1 MRHQR
6 WVAGAAFQV
15 FFLLFL
21 VSAQP
26 AYSYTDQLT
35 VERMLNEN
43 KSYITFMD
51 VCLTNFGEP
60 KAQQYRQI
68 YETHFNAEVAFLQ
81 SDYKLS
87 FKKIYASQ
95 GQMSELIADMV
106 GNSYLEHSKDILDQL
121 APEVIRTKN
130 QRAKLYLTLG
140 YRDRAVSHNY
150 YTIGRAS
157 NPKLYSY
164 KIFRYIE
171 AIKMARRAKRYG
183 FFALYESQTDE
194 MKLRTYNHL
203 FEMEREG
210 GSRFYNRFLNK
221 SGDSFL
227 KELNRD
233 IDEVERSE
241 TAEIKTGTGTGEK
254 GNDDEAGTFEKKVE
268 RRVRLRNEK
277 TVAQHLLNAEYEKA
291 EDIIRTYVPD
301 FNFKLIR
308 AVFEVLAASGGEKAG
323 GIDYRAFLLHHTDNY
338 VRYSKGSLLDSFSG
352 QVKVEDYVEK
362 SPADK
367 EYDREREVD
376 AKDKAP
382 DLKKTPQGAE
392 GKKEAGGK

>member
-6 WVAGAAFQV
+6 WAAGAAFQV
-15 FFLLFL
+15 FLLLFL

-35 VERMLNEN
+35 VERMLKEN
-43 KSYITFMD
+43 KSYISFMD

-95 GQMSELIADMV
+95 GQMSELIADVV
-106 GNSYLEHSKDILDQL
+106 GNTYLEHSKDILDQL

-130 QRAKLYLTLG
+130 PRAKLYLTLG

-164 KIFRYIE
+164 KIFRYID

-194 MKLRTYNHL
+194 MKLRIFNHL
-203 FEMEREG
+203 FEIEREG

-227 KELNRD
+227 KELNKE

-241 TAEIKTGTGTGEK
+241 TAEITAGTEIREK
-254 GNDDEAGTFEKKVE
+254 GYDDEAGTFEKKVE

-277 TVAQHLLNAEYEKA
+277 AVAQHLLNAEYEKA
-291 EDIIRTYVPD
+291 EDIIRNYVRD
-301 FNFKLIR
+301 FNFKLIG
-308 AVFEVLAASGGEKAG
+308 ATFEVLAVAGGGKAG
-323 GIDYRAFLLHHTDNY
+323 GIDYRAFVLHHTDNY
-338 VRYSKGSLLDSFSG
+338 SRYSKGSLLDSFSG

-367 EYDREREVD
+367 EYGDKREVD
-376 AKDKAP
+376 SKGKVP

-392 GKKEAGGK
+392 GKREAGGK